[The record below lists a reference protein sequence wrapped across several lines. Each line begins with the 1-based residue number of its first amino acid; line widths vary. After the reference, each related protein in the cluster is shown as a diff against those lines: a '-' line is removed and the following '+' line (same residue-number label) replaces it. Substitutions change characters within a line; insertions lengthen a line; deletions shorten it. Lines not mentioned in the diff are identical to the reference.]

1 MSMIWKSLKP
11 GKQSQPQVGGHF
23 PPPERAAQDA
33 SETRDD

>member
-1 MSMIWKSLKP
+1 MSMIWKSLK
-11 GKQSQPQVGGHF
+11 QSQPQVGGRF